1 MKALNKASTLRW
13 CQRNL
18 VLTILAALWTVL
30 ILVVVIAQPSIF
42 SGATLGSILQFATLL
57 ALVSLGQAL
66 VVLCGGA
73 GIDLSVGGNVSLS
86 AIVGVTSVQAGL
98 PPALLPVVCLLCG
111 ALLGALNGILVARLR
126 IYPLIVTLGTFYL
139 YSGLALCLTDG
150 AAQSGVPA
158 WALPWGRGMLGDV
171 PLPFLTLVLPAFVIV
186 AILLSFTSW
195 GRWIYAMG
203 FNEHAARLVGIPV
216 DRMRIVLYSLCGLL
230 AGAASFVSLS
240 WLGSGRPDAGVNLE
254 LESLTAALL
263 GGIAIFGGKGGVSGV
278 FAAVLLLVA
287 LKTSM
292 LQFGI
297 NSVWQVGVVGLLLI
311 AVLLADRLS
320 SRVSQINGAR

>member
-1 MKALNKASTLRW
+1 MTLSHSFSLLRW

-18 VLTILAALWTVL
+18 VLSILASLWILLAIVVL
-30 ILVVVIAQPSIF
+30 IAQPSIL
-42 SGATLGSILQFATLL
+42 SGSTLSSILQFATLL

-86 AIVGVTSVQAGL
+86 AIVGIMSLQYGVPS
-98 PPALLPVVCLLCG
+98 ALLPLVCLLCG
-111 ALLGALNGILVARLR
+111 GLLGALNGLLVAKLR

-150 AAQSGVPA
+150 AAQSGVPG
-158 WALPWGRGMLGDV
+158 WALPWGRGMLGDI
-171 PLPFLTLVLPAFVIV
+171 PLPFLTLVVPAFVIV
-186 AILLSFTSW
+186 AVILSYTSW

-203 FNEHAARLVGIPV
+203 FNENSARLVGIPV
-216 DRMRIVLYSLCGLL
+216 DKVRILLYSLCGLL
-230 AGAASFVSLS
+230 AGAAGFVSLS

-297 NSVWQVGVVGLLLI
+297 NSVWQVGVVGILLI